1 MICRK
6 LISIF
11 FFSLVLG
18 VAIGL
23 LSSWFL
29 QKTKSI
35 QMHRVHEILIL
46 MLFAFLSWVLAVQ
59 LDLSPI
65 ISLLFNGV
73 TMSHYTY
80 YNLSFQA
87 RDQSAVVSRLFSL
100 IAEAFVFIY
109 LGLSALYY
117 MTHSVSIGFII
128 GEVIIV
134 SGSRVILILL
144 FSWLIE

>member
-1 MICRK
+1 
-6 LISIF
+6 
-11 FFSLVLG
+11 
-18 VAIGL
+18 
-23 LSSWFL
+23 
-29 QKTKSI
+29 
-35 QMHRVHEILIL
+35 MHRVHEILIL